1 MPAAR
6 YYEDVTLGDE
16 CVTPAVTVTDAH
28 ILGYAGVSGD
38 HSPLHVDEEYART
51 TRYGTRVAHG
61 LLGLAITDGLKT
73 QADYRFQPGIS
84 LGWSWDFVGPLRI
97 GDTVHVRFRVASRRT
112 TTKPGWGIV
121 VLAAELVDQ
130 RGEVLQRGEHKLMIP
145 RRPA

>member
-1 MPAAR
+1 MPAR

-97 GDTVHVRFRVASRRT
+97 GDTVHVRFRVASMRT

>member
-51 TRYGTRVAHG
+51 TQYGTRVAHG